1 MIHMNTCIAET
12 DIPLVYTLSVKTMN
26 PERFYSKLGASY
38 QPGVLTTVVLAAEEL
53 KRKGKKIIGLT
64 GGMYDEGSFPWKEV
78 KEILSNATEDDW
90 KVMLQYGGTRGYQ
103 PLREELSK
111 WMKGHGL
118 EVDPFTELMI
128 INGSQEALD
137 LVTRIFLDPGDVIV
151 VGSPT
156 YLSALTAFKT
166 KNPDIRH
173 ANLDENGM
181 IPEALEETVK
191 QVVSEGKKVK
201 FTYIIPSFQNPMSSM
216 LTIERRKKIIK
227 LAKKYDFLIVEDN
240 PYGYISF
247 EGPMPTPI
255 KGLDDEKRVIY
266 TSTFSKIVSPGMR
279 IGWLCGY
286 REFIMKMAEAKG
298 STIISNSLISQYV
311 AAKLFEG
318 GNVDTQI
325 EKMKKIYR
333 KKRDV
338 MLEALDIYFP
348 KEAKWN
354 SPKGGLFLWIEL
366 PESINTTELL
376 MEAVER
382 GVAYIPGSN
391 FYTSDTHNYV
401 RLNYSHPSIDDIVE
415 GIKILG
421 GLLKEQL

>member
-1 MIHMNTCIAET
+1 
-12 DIPLVYTLSVKTMN
+12 MN
-26 PERFYSKLGASY
+26 PEKFYSNLGASY
-38 QPGVLTTVVLAAEEL
+38 QPGVLTTVVLAAEDL
-53 KRKGKKIIGLT
+53 KRQGKKIIGLT
-64 GGMYDEGSFPWKEV
+64 GGVYDEESFLWIEI
-78 KEILSNATEDDW
+78 KEILANATEADW
-90 KVMLQYGGTRGYQ
+90 KVMLQYGGTKGYQ

-118 EVDPFTELMI
+118 EIDPYTELMV

-137 LVTRIFLDPGDVIV
+137 LVARIFLNPGDVIV

-166 KNPDIRH
+166 CQPDIRE
-173 ANLDENGM
+173 ARLDKNGM

-191 QVVSEGKKVK
+191 QVISEGKEIK
-201 FTYIIPSFQNPMSSM
+201 FVYIIPSFQNPMSSM
-216 LTIERRKKIIK
+216 LTMARRKKIVE
-227 LAKKYDFLIVEDN
+227 LAKKYDFLILEDN

-247 EGPMPTPI
+247 EGPMPTPL
-255 KGLDDEKRVIY
+255 KGMDDEGRVMY

-279 IGWLCGY
+279 IGWLCGHKG
-286 REFIMKMAEAKG
+286 FIMKMAEAKG
-298 STIISNSLISQYV
+298 STIISNALISQYV
-311 AAKLFEG
+311 AAKLFERG
-318 GNVDTQI
+318 DVDKQI
-325 EKMKKIYR
+325 DKMKKIYR

-338 MLEALDIYFP
+338 MLEAMDTYFP
-348 KEAKWN
+348 KETKWN
-354 SPKGGLFLWIEL
+354 RPKGGLFLWVEL

-376 MEAVER
+376 MEAINQ

-391 FYTSDTHNYV
+391 FYTTETHNHI

-421 GLLKEQL
+421 GFLKEQL

>member
-1 MIHMNTCIAET
+1 M
-12 DIPLVYTLSVKTMN
+12 KTMN
-26 PERFYSKLGASY
+26 PEKFYSNLGASY
-38 QPGVLTTVVLAAEEL
+38 QPGILTTVVLAAEEL
-53 KRKGKKIIGLT
+53 KRKGKKIIGFT
-64 GGMYDEGSFPWKEV
+64 GGMYDEESFPWKEV
-78 KEILSNATEDDW
+78 KEILATATQDDW
-90 KVMLQYGGTRGYQ
+90 KVMLQYGGTRGFQ
-103 PLREELSK
+103 PLREEVSK

-118 EVDPFTELMI
+118 EADPFTEIMI
-128 INGSQEALD
+128 VNGSQEALD
-137 LVTRIFLDPGDVIV
+137 LVARIFLNPRDIII

-166 KNPDIRH
+166 SQSDIRE
-173 ANLDENGM
+173 AKVDKNGM
-181 IPEALEETVK
+181 IPESLEETVK
-191 QVVSEGKKVK
+191 HVISEGKEVK
-201 FTYIIPSFQNPMSSM
+201 FVYIIPSFQNPMGSM
-216 LTIERRKKIIK
+216 LTMERRKKIIEV
-227 LAKKYDFLIVEDN
+227 AKKYDFLIVEDN

-255 KGLDDEKRVIY
+255 KGLDDDKRVIY

-279 IGWLCGY
+279 IGWLCGH
-286 REFIMKMAEAKG
+286 RDFIMKMAEAKS

-311 AAKLFEG
+311 ATKLFERG
-318 GNVDTQI
+318 DVDRQI

-338 MLEALDIYFP
+338 MLETMDTYFP
-348 KEAKWN
+348 REAKWN

-366 PESINTTELL
+366 PESINATELL
-376 MEAVER
+376 MKSVER
-382 GVAYIPGSN
+382 GVAYIPGNN
-391 FYTSDTHNYV
+391 FYTSDTHNYI